1 MLELRLNSKDT
12 GFFLKKKKK
21 SLQGIEKERKDVFH
35 FIIKTAILEEK

>member
-12 GFFLKKKKK
+12 GFFLKKKK